1 MTLTV
6 EALRAVEEA
15 SLDDQQLQSNMDTVD
30 ECSAGSGQSQ
40 N

>member
-15 SLDDQQLQSNMDTVD
+15 SLDDQQLQTNMDTVD
-30 ECSAGSGQSQ
+30 ECSAGAGPSQ